1 MPRDEPAGKKPC
13 CMISEIL
20 EEAGLDRQKA
30 RALRRQVLQGIV
42 LMCQWQLERMD
53 RSAAAKPGDAA
64 ASPRK
69 ARKVSLD

>member
-1 MPRDEPAGKKPC
+1 MPRDEPTGQKPC

-20 EEAGLDRQKA
+20 EEAGLDREKA

-53 RSAAAKPGDAA
+53 RPAA
-64 ASPRK
+64 PRGEGGSKK

>member
-20 EEAGLDRQKA
+20 EEAGLDRQKV
-30 RALRRQVLQGIV
+30 RDLRRQVLQGIV

-53 RSAAAKPGDAA
+53 RTAPSDVRGAGAGK
-64 ASPRK
+64 K

>member
-1 MPRDEPAGKKPC
+1 MPRDENAGKKPC

-30 RALRRQVLQGIV
+30 RDLRRQVLQGIV

-53 RSAAAKPGDAA
+53 RPASSGAGAAGK
-64 ASPRK
+64 K
-69 ARKVSLD
+69 ARKVTLD

>member
-20 EEAGLDRQKA
+20 EEAGLDRQKV
-30 RALRRQVLQGIV
+30 RDVRRQVLQGIV

-53 RSAAAKPGDAA
+53 QT
-64 ASPRK
+64 ASPGSGTRAKK
-69 ARKVSLD
+69 AKKVTLD

>member
-1 MPRDEPAGKKPC
+1 MPRDEPTVKKPC

-20 EEAGLDRQKA
+20 EEAGFDRQKA
-30 RALRRQVLQGIV
+30 RDLRRQVLQGIV

-53 RSAAAKPGDAA
+53 RPAGARA
-64 ASPRK
+64 ASGKK

>member
-20 EEAGLDRQKA
+20 EEAGLDRQKV
-30 RALRRQVLQGIV
+30 RDMRRQVLQGIV
-42 LMCQWQLERMD
+42 MMCQWQLERMD
-53 RSAAAKPGDAA
+53 QTAAAGSGARGK
-64 ASPRK
+64 K

>member
-1 MPRDEPAGKKPC
+1 MPRDEPKGKKPC
-13 CMISEIL
+13 CMISEVL
-20 EEAGLDRQKA
+20 EEAGLDREKA

-53 RSAAAKPGDAA
+53 RSAPAAPAGGGAK
-64 ASPRK
+64 K

>member
-20 EEAGLDRQKA
+20 EEAGLDRRKV
-30 RALRRQVLQGIV
+30 RDLRRQVLQGIV

-53 RSAAAKPGDAA
+53 RSSSPAAGGGK
-64 ASPRK
+64 K

>member
-1 MPRDEPAGKKPC
+1 MPRDEEAAKKPC

-20 EEAGLDRQKA
+20 EEAGFDRQKA
-30 RALRRQVLQGIV
+30 RDLRRQVLQGIV

-53 RSAAAKPGDAA
+53 RPSGARTPAAK
-64 ASPRK
+64 K

>member
-1 MPRDEPAGKKPC
+1 MPRDEATRRKPC

-42 LMCQWQLERMD
+42 LMCQWQLDRMD
-53 RSAAAKPGDAA
+53 RADGEHASTPGASA
-64 ASPRK
+64 RK
-69 ARKVSLD
+69 ARRVTVE

>member
-1 MPRDEPAGKKPC
+1 MPRDEPKSKKPC

-53 RSAAAKPGDAA
+53 RPAAHAA
-64 ASPRK
+64 ASSGKK
-69 ARKVSLD
+69 ARKVNLD

>member
-1 MPRDEPAGKKPC
+1 MPRDESPGKKPC

-30 RALRRQVLQGIV
+30 RDLRRQVLQGIL

-53 RSAAAKPGDAA
+53 RPT
-64 ASPRK
+64 SPPAGGGGKK